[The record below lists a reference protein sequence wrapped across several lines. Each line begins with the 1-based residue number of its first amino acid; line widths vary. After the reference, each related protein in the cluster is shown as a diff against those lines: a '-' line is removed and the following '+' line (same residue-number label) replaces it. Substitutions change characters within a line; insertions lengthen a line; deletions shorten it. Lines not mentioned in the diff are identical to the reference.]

1 MTEAQTTALPD
12 MEEDVLDV
20 LPDRLLHK
28 RDCPQVKIRD
38 RSKRERVESYTSIR
52 PGVPEQG
59 IPPREVGVEH
69 CLDCGSH
76 FVKEPVR

>member
-1 MTEAQTTALPD
+1 MTDSQTTTVLPD
-12 MEEDVLDV
+12 EDVLDV
-20 LPDRLLHK
+20 LPDRLMHK
-28 RDCPQVKIRD
+28 QGCPQTKIAD
-38 RSKRERVESYTSIR
+38 RTRRPRVEHYTAVR

-76 FVKEPVR
+76 FVKEPVK